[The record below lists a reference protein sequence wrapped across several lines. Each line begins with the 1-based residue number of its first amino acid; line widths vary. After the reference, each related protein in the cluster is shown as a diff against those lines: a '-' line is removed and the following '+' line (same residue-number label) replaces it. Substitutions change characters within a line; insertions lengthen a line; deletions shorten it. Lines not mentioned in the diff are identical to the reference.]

1 LPQFETVVDD
11 GDGYE
16 IVEKDEGPA
25 AELAEETDPRS

>member
-1 LPQFETVVDD
+1 VDD
-11 GDGYE
+11 GEGYE